1 LEILKTA
8 QVLGLYIRLNLV
20 DCPPARLLIF
30 QEPMAVAESGTET
43 GTETESEAKARRSV
57 HVVGATII
65 LLTMIGVIWG
75 VTGGNV
81 WAKKRQLKAIQQVV
95 RADLEL
101 VKQAQEKFFK
111 RNGFYTTDLEA
122 LDLWPKRVMYAF
134 GFVKAAS
141 FAEAKSLE
149 GLNPEMRTILQLATK
164 RAQDAIDKAKA
175 DRSFKADPPIIL
187 SPMTGIRNMDF
198 DRLSSFCPDCT
209 ASQDTYKMIAA
220 ANLDDD
226 SVLDVWTIDQTGK
239 IEHLIDDLQ

>member
-1 LEILKTA
+1 MTT
-8 QVLGLYIRLNLV
+8 QST
-20 DCPPARLLIF
+20 D
-30 QEPMAVAESGTET
+30 QTTESPNSYN
-43 GTETESEAKARRSV
+43 ETESEARARRSV
-57 HVVGATII
+57 HVVGAIII

-101 VKQAQEKFFK
+101 VQAAQIKFYK
-111 RNGFYTTDLEA
+111 THGFYTTDLGA
-122 LDLWPKRVMYAF
+122 LELWPKRVMYAF

-141 FAEAKSLE
+141 FPEATQN
-149 GLNPEMRTILQLATK
+149 GFDPEMRDIIKLAAK

-175 DRSFKADPPIIL
+175 DRSYKPDAPIVL
-187 SPMTGIRNMDF
+187 SPLTQIRKMDF

-209 ASQDTYKMIAA
+209 ATKSGYKMVAA

-226 SVLDVWTIDQTGK
+226 SILDVWTIDHTGK
-239 IEHLIDDLQ
+239 IEHLIDDLK